1 MHRANSVFSRFKGHG
16 DDIYMSG
23 EHGGLGQEPISAV
36 SEKAEHRSSIVD
48 AGPTSA
54 ASLFSNPAPQAQP
67 IMGESSTRAET
78 QAQQDAS
85 PTGEGSHPPDPPA
98 SSDVTVSSHD
108 GSLFESTSVYNF
120 PSVTLRLLISRL
132 FLTQ

>member
-1 MHRANSVFSRFKGHG
+1 MHRANSAFSRFKGHG

-23 EHGGLGQEPISAV
+23 EHGGPGQEPTSAV
-36 SEKAEHRSSIVD
+36 SEKAEHLSSVVD

-67 IMGESSTRAET
+67 MGESSTRAET

-85 PTGEGSHPPDPPA
+85 PTVEGSRPPDPPA

-108 GSLFESTSVYNF
+108 GSLFESTSVYKF
-120 PSVTLRLLISRL
+120 PSVTLWLLISCL